1 MPFREVKKADKP
13 KIIDKSKLT
22 ASTMGTS
29 SKPTKPSSK
38 QDEPSSLKQGLQLSS
53 PAILSLG
60 FLMLIAI
67 GTVLLSLP
75 IASFKPISV
84 LQAGFTAT
92 SAVTVTGLNVVDTAN
107 YTTFGQMVIIAL
119 IQFGGLGFMTFAIL
133 VLTSLQGKMG
143 LSGSMTA
150 QEALGT
156 SGSEIT
162 STAKS
167 VIKIAF
173 ITEFL
178 GFIALTLCLLPLKGL
193 KSAMYEAFF
202 LCISAFNNAGFA
214 LTGNNMTE
222 YVHTPMVSFII
233 SLLII
238 TGGFGFL
245 VILDIIKHKRWQKFT
260 THTKVMIMGTVLL
273 NVLGCVG
280 YWLLERHN
288 PHTLGTFNGV
298 EQWFASWFMAVTS
311 RTAGFNNIDY
321 SQVTDAST
329 LLTFILMFIGAGSMS
344 TGGGIKIGT
353 FVIIMATTWAYLRQR
368 QQVTLFNRAI
378 PEQLVKKSFAVMSI
392 SILMIGMAG
401 FILTII
407 EPEGHIVDILF
418 EVISASATVGL
429 SRNFT
434 PQLTELGQIVIMFMM
449 YMGRLGPLTLAY
461 FIATPKPTRIKYP
474 ETHTLVG

>member
-1 MPFREVKKADKP
+1 MPFREVKKGDKP
-13 KIIDKSKLT
+13 KFIDKST
-22 ASTMGTS
+22 PFS
-29 SKPTKPSSK
+29 
-38 QDEPSSLKQGLQLSS
+38 EPDAPVKHGFHLSS

-60 FLMLIAI
+60 FLALIAL
-67 GTVLLSLP
+67 GTMLLSLP
-75 IASFKPISV
+75 IASHKPISV
-84 LQAGFTAT
+84 LAAAFTAT

-107 YTTFGQMVIIAL
+107 YTTFGQMVIVTL

-143 LSGSMTA
+143 LSGSITA

-156 SGSEIT
+156 SGNQIA

-167 VIKIAF
+167 VLKIAF
-173 ITEFL
+173 ITELLGFL
-178 GFIALTLCLLPLKGL
+178 GLTICLTPLKGL
-193 KSAMYEAFF
+193 NAAMYEAFF

-214 LTGNNMTE
+214 LTGNNLTE
-222 YVHTPMVSFII
+222 YVHQPMVSLVV

-238 TGGFGFL
+238 TGGLGFL
-245 VILDIIKHKRWQKFT
+245 VILDVIKHKRWQKFT
-260 THTKVMIMGTVLL
+260 THTKVMILGTLTLNILGALL
-273 NVLGCVG
+273 

-288 PHTLGTFNGV
+288 VKTLGGFSGF
-298 EQWFASWFMAVTS
+298 EQWAGAWFMSVTT

-321 SQVTDAST
+321 SQVTDSST

-353 FVIIMATTWAYLRQR
+353 FVIIMASTWAYLRQR
-368 QQVTLFNRAI
+368 QQVTIFNRAI

-392 SILMIGMAG
+392 SILMIILAA
-401 FILTII
+401 FILTAI
-407 EPEGHIVDILF
+407 EPEGHIIDILF

-434 PQLTELGQIVIMFMM
+434 PTLSEPGQLVIMFMM

>member
-1 MPFREVKKADKP
+1 MPFREVKKGEKP
-13 KIIDKSKLT
+13 KIVDKSKP
-22 ASTMGTS
+22 STHDLEP
-29 SKPTKPSSK
+29 PT
-38 QDEPSSLKQGLQLSS
+38 KQGLQLSS

-60 FLMLIAI
+60 FLALIVM

-75 IASFKPISV
+75 IATIQPIS
-84 LQAGFTAT
+84 LLAAAFTAT

-107 YTTFGQMVIIAL
+107 YTTFGQLVIAAL

-143 LSGSMTA
+143 LSGSITA

-156 SGSEIT
+156 HSNQIG
-162 STAKS
+162 STAKA

-173 ITEFL
+173 ITESLGFL
-178 GFIALTLCLLPLKGL
+178 GLTLLLAPLKGL
-193 KSAMYEAFF
+193 KDAMYEAFF

-214 LTGNNMTE
+214 LNGNNMTA
-222 YVHTPMVSFII
+222 YVHQPMISFII

-238 TGGFGFL
+238 TGGIGFL

-260 THTKVMIMGTVLL
+260 LHTKVMILGTLAL
-273 NVLGCVG
+273 NIIGCMM

-288 PHTLGTFNGV
+288 AKTIGGLSEAG
-298 EQWFASWFMAVTS
+298 QWFASWFMAVTS
-311 RTAGFNNIDY
+311 RTAGFNNVDY

-353 FVIIMATTWAYLRQR
+353 FVVILASTRAYLRQHP
-368 QQVTLFNRAI
+368 QVTIFHRAI
-378 PEQLVKKSFAVMSI
+378 SDHLVKKSFAVMST
-392 SILMIGMAG
+392 SILMIALAA
-401 FILTII
+401 FILTIC
-407 EPEGHIVDILF
+407 EPEGHLVDILF

-434 PQLTELGQIVIMFMM
+434 PTLSEPGQCVIMFMM

-461 FIATPKPTRIKYP
+461 FIATPKPTRIRYP
-474 ETHTLVG
+474 ETHTLIG

>member
-1 MPFREVKKADKP
+1 MTFRDVKKSDKP
-13 KIIDKSKLT
+13 KIIDKSKPANQDAEQDTPLSLAT
-22 ASTMGTS
+22 PADSHRQQ
-29 SKPTKPSSK
+29 KP
-38 QDEPSSLKQGLQLSS
+38 LSS

-60 FLMLIAI
+60 FLLLIVI
-67 GTVLLSLP
+67 GTILLSLP
-75 IASFKPISV
+75 IASHQPISV
-84 LQAGFTAT
+84 LAAAFTAT

-107 YTTFGQMVIIAL
+107 YTTFGQMVIAGL

-133 VLTSLQGKMG
+133 VLTSLQGRMG
-143 LSGSMTA
+143 LLSSTTA
-150 QEALGT
+150 QDALGST
-156 SGSEIT
+156 TNELA
-162 STAKS
+162 STAQS
-167 VIKIAF
+167 VLKIAF

-178 GFIALTLCLLPLKGL
+178 GFLALTACLMPLKGL

-214 LTGNNMTE
+214 LTGNNLTE
-222 YVHTPMVSFII
+222 YVHQPLVSFVI

-238 TGGFGFL
+238 TGGIGFL
-245 VILDIIKHKRWQKFT
+245 VILDVFKHKRWQKLT
-260 THTKVMIMGTVLL
+260 THSKVMLLGTFTLNIMGCLL
-273 NVLGCVG
+273 F
-280 YWLLERHN
+280 WLLERHN
-288 PHTLGTFNGV
+288 AKTIGDFNGT
-298 EQWFASWFMAVTS
+298 EQLFASWFMAVTT

-321 SQVTDAST
+321 TQVTDSST

-353 FVIIMATTWAYLRQR
+353 FVIIVATTWAYLRQR
-368 QQVTLFNRAI
+368 QQVTIFHRAI
-378 PEQLVKKSFAVMSI
+378 PEALVKKSFAVMSI
-392 SILMIGMAG
+392 MILMIALAV
-401 FILTII
+401 FILTAI
-407 EPEGHIVDILF
+407 EPEGHIVDIIF

-434 PQLTELGQIVIMFMM
+434 PTLSEWGQLVIMFMM

>member
-1 MPFREVKKADKP
+1 MPFKEVKKGDKP
-13 KIIDKSKLT
+13 KITDKSK
-22 ASTMGTS
+22 
-29 SKPTKPSSK
+29 PTPQSRPIEHDTPSSI
-38 QDEPSSLKQGLQLSS
+38 QQGFQLSS

-60 FLMLIAI
+60 FLVLIVI
-67 GTVLLSLP
+67 GTILLSLP
-75 IASFKPISV
+75 IASIKPISV
-84 LQAGFTAT
+84 LSALFTAT

-107 YTTFGQMVIIAL
+107 YTTFGQLVIVGL

-133 VLTSLQGKMG
+133 VLTTFQGRMG

-156 SGSEIT
+156 NSNQIT

-173 ITEFL
+173 VTELL
-178 GFIALTLCLLPLKGL
+178 GFIGLTLCLMPSKGL
-193 KSAMYEAFF
+193 NNAIYEAFF

-222 YVHTPMVSFII
+222 YAHQPIITTII
-233 SLLII
+233 SGLII
-238 TGGFGFL
+238 MGGLGFL
-245 VILDIIKHKRWQKFT
+245 VISDIAKHRRWQKFS
-260 THTKVMIMGTVLL
+260 THTKVMVCGTVLL
-273 NVLGCVG
+273 NLVG
-280 YWLLERHN
+280 FLLYWLLERHN
-288 PHTLGTFNGV
+288 AKTLGSFTEL
-298 EQWFASWFMAVTS
+298 EQLAGAWFMSVTA

-329 LLTFILMFIGAGSMS
+329 LLTFLLMFIGAGSMS

-353 FVIIMATTWAYLRQR
+353 FVIVTATTWAFLRQR
-368 QQVTLFNRAI
+368 QQVTIFSRAI
-378 PEQLVKKSFAVMSI
+378 PDILVKKSFAIMSL
-392 SILMIGMAG
+392 SGLMIGLAS
-401 FILTII
+401 FILVTI
-407 EPEGHIVDILF
+407 EPNGHIVDVLF
-418 EVISASATVGL
+418 EVISASSTVGL

-434 PQLTELGQIVIMFMM
+434 PTLSEAGQWVIIFMMFM
-449 YMGRLGPLTLAY
+449 GRVGTLTLAY